1 MARQVGIAAAFSS
14 LGPPGSRAR
23 REAIAGY
30 VFLLPWAIGFTLFVA
45 GPLVASA
52 VLSFTAF
59 DVARPPRFI
68 GLENYINAFT
78 TDDRFI
84 DSLKLTFFY
93 AIVSV
98 PLALFGSL
106 MLAMLLNQ
114 RLRGTSFYRTFFF
127 LPSLTPAVAVA
138 ILWTW
143 LLQPDVGLFNYL
155 LSLVGIQGPKWLGST
170 EWAMPSL
177 IVIALWTGIGGN
189 RMMIFLAGLQGVPQ
203 ELYDAADMDGAGTLQ
218 RFRHITLPMISPTMF
233 FNLVLGVIAALKV
246 FTVAFIATQGGPA
259 FSTWFITLHIWS
271 QAFKYLE
278 MGYASALAW
287 LFTLILL
294 VLTAVQFKVAKRW
307 VYYEG
312 EDAR

>member
-1 MARQVGIAAAFSS
+1 MGA
-14 LGPPGSRAR
+14 GPPRVAVRMSQARR

-30 VFLLPWAIGFTLFVA
+30 LLLLPWAIGFALFVA

-59 DVARPPRFI
+59 DVARPPRFV
-68 GLENYINAFT
+68 GLDNYITAFT
-78 TDDRFI
+78 TDDRFLS
-84 DSLKLTFFY
+84 SLQLTFVY

-106 MLAMLLNQ
+106 LLAVLLNQ
-114 RLRGTSFYRTFFF
+114 RLRGTALYRTFFF

-143 LLQPDVGLFNYL
+143 LLQPDVGLVNYL

-177 IVIALWTGIGGN
+177 IAIALWTGLGGN

-203 ELYDAADMDGAGTLQ
+203 ELYDAADIDGAGAIQ
-218 RFRHITLPMISPTMF
+218 KFRHVTVPMISPTIF

-246 FTVAFIATQGGPA
+246 FTVAFIATGGGPA
-259 FSTWFITLHIWS
+259 YATWFYALHIYKN
-271 QAFKYLE
+271 AFEYFNL
-278 MGYASALAW
+278 GYAAALAW
-287 LFTLILL
+287 LFAVLIIF
-294 VLTAVQFKVAKRW
+294 LTWLQLKTSRAW
-307 VYYEG
+307 VYYGG
-312 EDAR
+312 EK